1 MKTRFI
7 KTILILL
14 LSLIFGLLGMLNQY
28 KSDFPLKVKLVMNTT
43 KSDDVK
49 LFFSTYGG
57 FNESKSMIQRV
68 NSGPE
73 WQILNFELPAKRIR
87 NLRID
92 PGSGVASYSFKFI
105 KIKNRQQ
112 EISFTGIGIEDHFE
126 LIDLEKAH
134 TSTADS
140 LVLISKNIDPQFIYK
155 GNLIDEITQRDQSDF
170 ILRIVLIGISYLS
183 LILLVLFSSRMFLLI
198 QKQIRY
204 LKNIDLEKVNGDFVV
219 DFIRRNK
226 IVITSSFLIGVF
238 SFGYELFNFSLSID
252 DEFATLLNA
261 GEMKSAIIT
270 GRWGFYLLNLFFHP
284 NSLMPYYTTALAII
298 FISASASLFVIHH
311 QGNIPSK
318 LIFLAIFISSP
329 VHSYYLAFNLSFYY
343 ALGMLLSTI
352 AFFALK
358 SAVNTKGIAFRH
370 YLTAALLLAFSIALY
385 QSMLAFFLVLTAY
398 FIFEETS
405 KQSINKNQI
414 QKLFF
419 GIVGVSIFG
428 LLVYKFGDYLTRFC
442 FLVADNRNNTNYLD
456 NFSTW
461 ALNDLKTKI
470 VNLIITTW
478 NYLTGL
484 TKRNIYLGIAEKTT
498 LILVSILAYQIISKE
513 RKSFR
518 KVIWSL
524 LSLLLLV
531 ISPFAL
537 LYLNGSDLPVRA
549 MMSLPLM
556 IAMLWFL
563 TYQRVG
569 KLARRVMLLMVI
581 FILINNSYIN
591 TRLFYASNTSWESD
605 KALAHRIAERIN
617 SLNPKHKN
625 GLIQVAFVGDLE
637 QSQNQLFLKSEVF
650 GASFFNWEPGDLRR
664 KFALL
669 KIVGHSNFTNPSQS
683 DYECLFDEI
692 SKMPSWPDNGS
703 VKLFDDIVVVK
714 LSEPKQSWQRNK

>member
-1 MKTRFI
+1 
-7 KTILILL
+7 
-14 LSLIFGLLGMLNQY
+14 
-28 KSDFPLKVKLVMNTT
+28 MNAT
-43 KSDDVK
+43 KSEKVQ
-49 LFFSTYGG
+49 LFYTTFKG
-57 FNESKSMIQRV
+57 FNERESMIQLV

-73 WQILNFELPAKRIR
+73 WQFLNFKLPAKRIR
-87 NLRID
+87 TLRID
-92 PGSGVASYSFKFI
+92 PGSGAASYSFKFI
-105 KIKNRQQ
+105 KIKNGLQ
-112 EISFTGIGIEDHFE
+112 EISFTGTGIEDHFE
-126 LIDLEKAH
+126 LISLEKAN
-134 TSTADS
+134 TSTVDS
-140 LVLISKNIDPQFIYK
+140 LVLTCKNIDPQFVYK
-155 GNLIDEITQRDQSDF
+155 GNLIDEIIQRDQSVF
-170 ILRIVLIGISYLS
+170 ITRIVLIGVSYLC
-183 LILLVLFSSRMFLLI
+183 LVLLVLFSSGFFLWV

-204 LKNIDLEKVNGDFVV
+204 LKNIDFESVNGDFVV

-226 IVITSSFLIGVF
+226 IIITSSFLIGVF

-252 DEFATLLNA
+252 DELATLLNA
-261 GEMKSAIIT
+261 EEMKSSIIT
-270 GRWGFYLLNLFFHP
+270 GRWAFYLLNLFFHP

-298 FISASASLFVIHH
+298 LISASASLLVIHH

-318 LIFLAIFISSP
+318 LVFLVIFISSP

-343 ALGMLLSTI
+343 ALGMVLSTI

-358 SAVNTKGIAFRH
+358 SAVNTKGIAFRN

-398 FIFEETS
+398 FIFEEIS

-419 GIVGVSIFG
+419 GIIGVSIIG
-428 LLVYKFGDYLTRFC
+428 LLVYKFGDYLTRLV
-442 FLVADNRNNTNYLD
+442 FLEAENRQDTDYLD

-461 ALNDLKTKI
+461 ALSDLKTKI
-470 VNLIITTW
+470 VNLIISTR

-484 TKRNIYLGIAEKTT
+484 RKDQIYLGIAEKTT

-531 ISPFAL
+531 LSPFAIM
-537 LYLNGSDLPVRA
+537 YLNGADLPVRA
-549 MMSLPLM
+549 MMSLPVM
-556 IAMLWFL
+556 IAILWFS
-563 TYQRVG
+563 TYQRAG
-569 KLARRVMLLMVI
+569 KLVRRVMLLIVI
-581 FILINNSYIN
+581 FILINNSFIN
-591 TRLFYASNTSWESD
+591 TRLFYASNTSWEAD

-617 SLNPKHKN
+617 SLDSKHKN
-625 GLIQVAFVGDLE
+625 GLIQVAFVGDLQ
-637 QSQNQLFLKSEVF
+637 QSQNQLFLKSDVF
-650 GASFFNWEPGDLRR
+650 GASFFNWEAGDPRR
-664 KFALL
+664 TFALM

-683 DYECLFDEI
+683 DYGLLFDEI

-714 LSEPKQSWQRNK
+714 FSEPLGSWLINK

>member
-1 MKTRFI
+1 M
-7 KTILILL
+7 
-14 LSLIFGLLGMLNQY
+14 LSLIFGLLGILNHY
-28 KSDFPLKVKLVMNTT
+28 KSDFPLKVTLVMNTT
-43 KSDDVK
+43 KSDDVQ
-49 LFFSTYGG
+49 LFFSTFGG
-57 FNESKSMIQRV
+57 FNESKSIIQRV

-92 PGSGVASYSFKFI
+92 PGSGAASYSFKFI
-105 KIKNRQQ
+105 KIENGQQ
-112 EISFTGIGIEDHFE
+112 EISFTGIRIEDHFE
-126 LIDLEKAH
+126 LIDLENAY

-140 LVLISKNIDPQFIYK
+140 LVLISKNIDPQFIFK
-155 GNLIDEITQRDQSDF
+155 GNLIDEITQRDQSGF
-170 ILRIVLIGISYLS
+170 IQRIVLIGISYLS
-183 LILLVLFSSRMFLLI
+183 VILLILFSSRTFLLI

-204 LKNIDLEKVNGDFVV
+204 LKNIDLERVNGDFVV

-226 IVITSSFLIGVF
+226 IIITSSFLIGVF

-252 DEFATLLNA
+252 DELATLLNA
-261 GEMKSAIIT
+261 GEMKSSIIT

-284 NSLMPYYTTALAII
+284 NSVMPYYTTAMAII
-298 FISASASLFVIHH
+298 LISASASLFVIHH
-311 QGNIPSK
+311 KGNIPSK
-318 LIFLAIFISSP
+318 LVFLAIFISSP

-343 ALGMLLSTI
+343 ALGMVLSTI

-358 SAVNTKGIAFRH
+358 SAVNTKGIAFRN

-385 QSMLAFFLVLTAY
+385 QSMLAFFLVLTACY
-398 FIFEETS
+398 IFEETS

-414 QKLFF
+414 QKLLF

-428 LLVYKFGDYLTRFC
+428 LLVYKFGDYLTRLV
-442 FLVADNRNNTNYLD
+442 FLEADKRYDTEYLE
-456 NFSTW
+456 NFSGW
-461 ALNDLKTKI
+461 AESDLKSRIINLFYSTKY
-470 VNLIITTW
+470 
-478 NYLTGL
+478 YLTGL
-484 TKRNIYLGIAEKTT
+484 RKSEFYLGIAEKTT
-498 LILVSILAYQIISKE
+498 LILVSILAYQIISKD

-531 ISPFAL
+531 ISPFAII
-537 LYLNGSDLPVRA
+537 YLNGADLPVRA

-556 IAMLWFL
+556 IAMLWFS
-563 TYQRVG
+563 TYQRAG
-569 KLARRVMLLMVI
+569 KLARRLMLLSV
-581 FILINNSYIN
+581 ILILVNNSYIN

-650 GASFFNWEPGDLRR
+650 GASFFNWEPGDSVR
-664 KFALL
+664 KFVLM

-683 DYECLFDEI
+683 DYEYLFDEI
-692 SKMPSWPDNGS
+692 SRMPFWPDNGS

-714 LSEPKQSWQRNK
+714 FSEPKQSWLINK